1 MSPAHKQ
8 PPGSPRA
15 RAIRTVYRE
24 FDHDGLARA
33 YDIPS
38 SLPAEVI
45 AAHLAKYAEWSRRVR
60 STLPARLDIPYGERP
75 AQRLDIFHPRPARES
90 LPAPAP
96 VLAYFHGGG
105 WRHGS
110 KDDRAFPAEVFTAAG
125 AIWISVGYSL
135 CPVVT
140 LDEMIEEARAA
151 VAWIYRHAATFG
163 GDRQRIYVAGTS
175 AGSHLAAMVLGT
187 RWPDGGLPADVVRGG
202 FLLSGIFDFEPLT
215 HHRFSD
221 PAERFRDVHRQSAL
235 RSHRW
240 LSPMAYL
247 PRPACD
253 VLVAVGEDEPAEF
266 RRQSID
272 YYDALRKR
280 GVNAKLLLAPG
291 QDHFSFIGEW
301 GRPDSALVEAVCAE
315 LGLA

>member
-1 MSPAHKQ
+1 M
-8 PPGSPRA
+8 RA
-15 RAIRTVYRE
+15 
-24 FDHDGLARA
+24 
-33 YDIPS
+33 
-38 SLPAEVI
+38 
-45 AAHLAKYAEWSRRVR
+45 
-60 STLPARLDIPYGERP
+60 TLPARLDVPYGKRP
-75 AQRLDIFHPRPARES
+75 AQKLDIFYAGQAGHARAG
-90 LPAPAP
+90 APALAP
-96 VLAYFHGGG
+96 VVAYFHGGG

-110 KDDRAFPAEVFTAAG
+110 KDERAFPAEVFTAAG
-125 AIWISVGYSL
+125 AVWISVGYSL

-151 VAWIYRHAATFG
+151 VAWLYRNAPTFG

-187 RWPDGGLPADVVRGG
+187 RWHDGGLPADVVRGG
-202 FLLSGIFDFEPLT
+202 FLLSGVFDFEPLT
-215 HHRFSD
+215 HLRFPD
-221 PAERFRDVHRQSAL
+221 PAERFRSVHRQNAL

-240 LSPMAYL
+240 LSPMSYL

-253 VLVAVGEDEPAEF
+253 VVVAVGEDEPSEF

-301 GRPDSALVEAVCAE
+301 GRPDSPLVEAVCAA